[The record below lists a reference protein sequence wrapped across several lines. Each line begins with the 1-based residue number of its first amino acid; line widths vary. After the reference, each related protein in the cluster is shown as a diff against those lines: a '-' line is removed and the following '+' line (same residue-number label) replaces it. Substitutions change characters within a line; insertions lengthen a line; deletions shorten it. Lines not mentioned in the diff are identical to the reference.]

1 MYLIAGVQRRQ
12 QHRGTGWWTV
22 DVFESGF
29 QSARSEESETK
40 RSQNMNKPALWAFQ
54 ELKLEVS
61 HTHTVTSVAQCGCV
75 RIFLQ
80 QLSLVSVAASPL
92 IPLTAFETRALLSQV
107 RICSPVSE
115 VTDEIRMVHLQLL
128 CWHVLTKVLHWT
140 VKEIRHYY
148 KNTTTAGEH
157 KY

>member
-22 DVFESGF
+22 DVLESGF
-29 QSARSEESETK
+29 QSAGSEESETK
-40 RSQNMNKPALWAFQ
+40 RSQNMNNLRCEPFRNWS
-54 ELKLEVS
+54 LKFLT

-75 RIFLQ
+75 GIFPQ

-92 IPLTAFETRALLSQV
+92 IPLTAFETRALLSRV

-140 VKEIRHYY
+140 EG
-148 KNTTTAGEH
+148 NTALL
-157 KY
+157 